1 MKYGVLTMIVI
12 LSAVMVNHW
21 SVLNAT
27 AILIKMLV
35 VGGYAIL
42 AAILLKRPDLN
53 KHPGYD
59 TY

>member
-1 MKYGVLTMIVI
+1 MIVI